1 MLHFA
6 LLTLVATAIPGP
18 TSAAVSTAAATPPVA
33 PSATL
38 PGSTSA
44 AVMPPAPVG
53 RIAATPAFL
62 TAGELQRKCQ
72 DKALAAVSYCYAY
85 VTGVHDAVKAYET
98 WLNMREFCRPLRMSQ
113 SELRQAFLEYM
124 QQNPLAATG
133 EAASVVVVALRQK
146 YACDGTIAPAS
157 P

>member
-18 TSAAVSTAAATPPVA
+18 KLVMAGAVAASPPVA
-33 PSATL
+33 PSAAL
-38 PGSTSA
+38 PDSVPSA
-44 AVMPPAPVG
+44 ALPPAPAG

-62 TAGELQRKCQ
+62 TAGELQRRCQ

-98 WLNMREFCRPLRMSQ
+98 WLNMREFCRPLHMSQ

-124 QQNPLAATG
+124 QQNPLAASG

-146 YACDGTIAPAS
+146 YACDAPTAPAT